1 MIQYESQFQLKIAE
15 FQLQS
20 KLKLN
25 PTNRW
30 TVLANLLP
38 WDKLVSIYGQKFSWD
53 EGRKAINPRIV
64 IGAFIIK
71 HKLNISDEECVE
83 IIRENP
89 YMQFFLGLDTFHDA
103 PLFSP
108 TCFVE
113 WRKQLGQETFDQF
126 NIIIIK
132 MAQEMGQ
139 ILEDKPS
146 KSKKTTNQAAE
157 EPTQSERPAQ
167 ESTATQPKNRG
178 KLKID
183 ATVAP
188 QYIKYPNDL
197 DLINEARLKTEQ
209 IIDQLYVLVEDKLPV
224 KPRTYRRLANERY
237 LKEAKK
243 KKKQKNVLRKT
254 LRYLLNCV
262 ERNLTHI
269 NLMLDMLGQAFP
281 LSEATQRQLW
291 IIHTLYA
298 QQKEMYDLKTNR
310 CNDRIVSLS
319 QPHVRPIVRGK
330 QGKSVE
336 FGAKLNL
343 SLLENGFLYQNTLKW
358 DNFNEGTELIKQA
371 EEYKAIFGFYPEL
384 IQADKIYA
392 TNQNRT
398 FCKENNIRITAIP
411 KGKAP
416 EQTAKQKAKTKK
428 EFSERNAIEGRIGNA
443 KQAFSLDQIKAKLK
457 RTSGTWVAAIFF
469 VMNLSKLTQG
479 LF

>member
-1 MIQYESQFQLKIAE
+1 MIQYTSQYQTKIEE
-15 FQLQS
+15 FQIQS

-30 TVLANLLP
+30 TVLADIIP
-38 WDKLVSIYGQKFSWD
+38 WDKLVSVYGKKFSWQ

-83 IIRENP
+83 NIRENP

-108 TCFVE
+108 TAFVE
-113 WRKQLGQETFDQF
+113 WRKQLGEDTFDAF
-126 NIIIIK
+126 NKIIIN
-132 MAQEMGQ
+132 MAQEKGQ
-139 ILEDKPS
+139 ILGNQA
-146 KSKKTTNQAAE
+146 SKKKKNTE
-157 EPTQSERPAQ
+157 E
-167 ESTATQPKNRG
+167 ATQNEVENRG

-197 DLINEARLKTEQ
+197 GLINEARLKTEN
-209 IIDQLYVLVEDKLPV
+209 IIDQLYALLIDQLPY

-243 KKKQKNVLRKT
+243 KKKQKKELRKVI
-254 LRYLLNCV
+254 RYLLNCV
-262 ERNLTHI
+262 ERNLKHI
-269 NLMLDMLGQAFP
+269 HQMLDMLGEPFP
-281 LSEATQRQLW
+281 LSHSIQRQLW
-291 IIHTLYA
+291 IIDTLYA
-298 QQKEMYDLKTNR
+298 QQREMYELRVNR
-310 CNDRIVSLS
+310 CQDRIVSLS

-330 QGKSVE
+330 QGKEVE
-336 FGAKLNL
+336 FGSKLNL
-343 SLLENGFLYQNTLKW
+343 SLIENGFFYKNTLKW

-371 EEYKAIFGFYPEL
+371 QEYKALFGFYPEL

-398 FCKENNIRITAIP
+398 FCKENNIRLTAIP

-416 EQTAKQKAKTKK
+416 EMTPKEKAKRKK

-457 RTSGTWVAAIFF
+457 KTSGTWISAILF
-469 VMNLSKLTQG
+469 VMNLSKITHG
-479 LF
+479 VF